1 MPFSEYIQLNDGN
14 KIPLIAFG
22 VGTSVSR
29 RWGNPEG
36 LPEILKTALQAG
48 YRHID
53 TAEEYENE
61 KEVAEGIRMSGVPR
75 KDIFITAKD
84 LSIEGVTT
92 EQALRKT
99 LQNLGVEYVD
109 LYLIH
114 NAMFA
119 KNDADLQRKW
129 AEMEAVK
136 ELGLAKSIG
145 VSNLEQ
151 QRIQAI
157 LKTAKVPPAINQ
169 IELHPYFQRTELVS
183 WLQQQNI
190 ALACYSPLA
199 PLRSGSFGGRPGP
212 VDDIFQALAKK
223 YNVDESEIGL
233 RWAIDQGHVVITT
246 SSKPE
251 RIQGY
256 AKKLP
261 SFKLTTDEISDIAEL
276 GRKKAFSAFW
286 HAFAPS
292 GGDK

>member
-1 MPFSEYIQLNDGN
+1 MPFTEYIQLNDGN
-14 KIPLIAFG
+14 RIPLVAFG
-22 VGTSVSR
+22 VGSAVSR
-29 RWGNPEG
+29 RWGNAEA
-36 LPEILKTALQAG
+36 LPELLKTALQAG

-84 LSIEGVTT
+84 LSIQGVTT

-99 LQNLGVEYVD
+99 LKNLGVDYVD

-119 KNDADLQRKW
+119 KNDEDWQRKW

-136 ELGLAKSIG
+136 ELGLTRSIG
-145 VSNLEQ
+145 VSNVEQ
-151 QRIQAI
+151 QKIQAI

-169 IELHPYFQRTELVS
+169 IEVHPYFQRTELAA
-183 WLQQQNI
+183 WLRQQNI
-190 ALACYSPLA
+190 ALACYSPLL
-199 PLRSGSFGGRPGP
+199 PLRSGRPGP
-212 VDDIFQALAKK
+212 ADDIFQALAKK

-233 RWAIDQGHVVITT
+233 RWAIDQGRVVVTT
-246 SSKPE
+246 SSQAE

-256 AKKLP
+256 AKKLL

-276 GRKKAFSAFW
+276 GRKKEFSGFW
-286 HAFAPS
+286 QYFAPS